1 MVYEMSQLGNYGG
14 RGCNANNNC
23 GSGFGQ
29 PYCLELLTDQL
40 LGNGNYSLNQMGMAV
55 VDNTGKVNLYSS
67 DRPSKHIDEAYN
79 FEHVVKSYL
88 SSDEGKSFMEYVDKR
103 GKKMMNIKGVGA
115 GDLGPNTVA
124 AIMHNGIEG
133 ILLSN
138 YDGRSFE
145 DRVSQLAS
153 NYEITEDAAQEY
165 VLAHEL
171 SHAAGHFDETSAE
184 EFLVGY
190 FTEMAENSEGEEKE
204 KYESL
209 AKVAEER
216 AEQAREYESKQE
228 AA

>member
-1 MVYEMSQLGNYGG
+1 MSQLGNYGG
-14 RGCNANNNC
+14 KCCSNDNN

-29 PYCLELLTDQL
+29 PYCLESLADQL
-40 LGNGNYSLNQMGMAV
+40 LGKGNYSLNRMGMAV
-55 VDNTGKVNLYSS
+55 VDSNSGNVSLYSS

-88 SSDEGKSFMEYVDKR
+88 SSEEGKSFMDYVDRR
-103 GKKMMNIKGVGA
+103 GKKMMDIKGVGA

-153 NYEITEDAAQEY
+153 MYEISDDAAQEY

-171 SHAAGHFDETSAE
+171 SHAAGHFDESSAE

-190 FTEMAENSEGEEKE
+190 FTEMAEGAEGEEKA

-209 AKVAEER
+209 ANVAKER
-216 AEQAREYESKQE
+216 AEQAREAENYQE